1 MKKGRL
7 ISRPTKKGSD
17 YLIEYDNGK
26 SIKLD
31 IRNLN
36 PSFSMN
42 DLLNQEVEFDNSGGN
57 LSKIWLL
64 SNKQMIYEFKRQGIK
79 ANRLNQ
85 KDPARAPYN
94 FVPLNKNV
102 VVSNGSNNFSIFE
115 RQSGYMDIKI
125 VSKSP
130 LFIRGGDKLFSKIDN
145 CPVIP
150 GSSLRGLIR
159 NIVNI
164 ISYGKLNQFSDR
176 RLFRRS
182 NMVEDGA
189 NVNAGFLRFDKGSY
203 KIFEATAIQSNSDD
217 HLSGSPHSYEF
228 DNSTSTCKF
237 SVGEFQNK
245 CRVWVFTQKTKCI
258 GLADEAIKGY
268 ESDNTRSDA
277 TIDIL
282 KSLKKGKIVD
292 GDEKSIGNVNIP
304 SQLGVPV
311 FYRAD
316 EGKVIS
322 FGHAKYHRV
331 PYTRSIGDHIIQ
343 EKINDPDFSET
354 IFGTLDHPSKVFFED
369 CFLVGDAE
377 YDLTKPKIPKVLSSP
392 KPTTYQHYLEQPDI
406 NTTPSPSPQKR
417 WSDKDVPIRG
427 YKNYWHRITSSS
439 VNAQNTWIET
449 GEGSKSNPDK
459 SKSNPDK
466 INPLSVNSTFTGR
479 IRFENLTNEELGAL
493 LFAIEL
499 PDGLCHKLGMGKPLG
514 LGSVLISINKVAIID
529 REDRYKKLFKA
540 GSWNLGVKD
549 ETANRDSFKNS
560 FAQFL
565 SSKLEGVEYDSS
577 KGFICIWEIDR
588 LMKLKEMLTLK
599 HDMNSTLVEWG
610 KRTRY
615 MENGMGITGVN
626 EFKDRPILPKPD
638 EVVKPDTYKK
648 P

>member
-1 MKKGRL
+1 MKKGKL
-7 ISRPTKKGSD
+7 ISRRTKKGFD
-17 YLIEYDNGK
+17 YIIEYGDNK

-31 IRNLN
+31 IRNLKQT
-36 PSFSMN
+36 FLIN
-42 DLLNQEVEFDNSGGN
+42 DLLDQMVEFDNSGGI

-64 SNKQMIYEFKRQGIK
+64 SNRQMIYELQKQGIK
-79 ANRLNQ
+79 AKLLNQ

-102 VVSNGSNNFSIFE
+102 VVSNGSNNFSNFE
-115 RQSGYMDIKI
+115 GQSGYIDIEI

-130 LFIRGGDKLFSKIDN
+130 LFIRGGDKLFSKINDS
-145 CPVIP
+145 PVIP

-159 NIVNI
+159 NLVNI
-164 ISYGKLNQFSDR
+164 TSYGKLDQFTDR
-176 RLFRRS
+176 ILFRRS
-182 NMVEDGA
+182 NMLDDGA
-189 NVNAGFLRFDKGSY
+189 NVNAGFLRFYNGSY
-203 KIFEATAIQSNSDD
+203 KIFEARVTQSNSDY
-217 HLSGSPHSYEF
+217 HLSASPHSYEF
-228 DNSTSTCKF
+228 DNSASTCKF

-245 CRVWVFTQKTKCI
+245 CRVWVFTQKTKYI

-268 ESDNTRSDA
+268 ESDDTRSEA
-277 TIDIL
+277 VIDIL

-292 GDEKSIGNVNIP
+292 GNEKPIGKVNIP

-311 FYRAD
+311 FYRTD
-316 EGKVIS
+316 GGKAIS
-322 FGHAKYHRV
+322 FGHARYHRV

-369 CFLVGDAE
+369 CYLDGDAV
-377 YDLTKPKIPKVLSSP
+377 YDLSEPQMPKVLSSP

-406 NTTPSPSPQKR
+406 NTTPSHPKK

-427 YKNYWHRITSSS
+427 YKNYWHRHTSSLT
-439 VNAQNTWIET
+439 NDQNTWIEA
-449 GEGSKSNPDK
+449 GKE

-493 LFAIEL
+493 LIAIEL
-499 PDGLCHKLGMGKPLG
+499 PDGLGHKLGMGKPLG
-514 LGSVLISINKVAIID
+514 LGSVLISTNKVVIID
-529 REDRYKKLFKA
+529 RENRYKKLFKA
-540 GSWNLGVKD
+540 DSWDMGEKD
-549 ETANRDSFKNS
+549 ETANRDSYKNS

-565 SSKLEGVEYDSS
+565 FSKLESVEYDDT
-577 KGFICIWEIDR
+577 KGFLCIWDIDR

-599 HDMNSTLVEWG
+599 HNMNSASVQWE

-615 MENGMGITGVN
+615 MENGMGITGIN
-626 EFKDRPILPKPD
+626 EFKYRPILPKPD